1 VEGKTPP
8 TICRSRLSISFASSC
23 CRKMGA
29 ASSALQG
36 ELPERMDI
44 VEMNSFMEKYGI
56 RVQIDMVRFSLLK
69 DGDDKI
75 ARDEALQLIE
85 NKLPPIYSLNA
96 LSTR

>member
-1 VEGKTPP
+1 
-8 TICRSRLSISFASSC
+8 
-23 CRKMGA
+23 MGA